1 MNKPVH
7 FGIMSILAISK
18 TLMYEF
24 RYDYIQ
30 PKNQNKAKLCC
41 MNTESLFM
49 LKPKIQ
55 ILTKILQMMLE
66 NGLTHKTIL
75 NITKDRFQ

>member
-7 FGIMSILAISK
+7 FGKMSILAISK

-49 LKPKIQ
+49 LKPKI
-55 ILTKILQMMLE
+55 
-66 NGLTHKTIL
+66 
-75 NITKDRFQ
+75 

>member
-7 FGIMSILAISK
+7 LGIMLILAISK

-41 MNTESLFM
+41 MNTESLFI
-49 LKPKIQ
+49 LKQK

-66 NGLTHKTIL
+66 NGLTHKTIVK
-75 NITKDRFQ
+75 ITKDRFQ